1 MYVLCMYFA
10 ERPEKSYVVC
20 RMSYVTTTLT
30 RLAAVANKLPDVL
43 GNKSFDIDA
52 ATLTEPED
60 PEDFEATW
68 TVEADVEGRTGTT
81 TSRVRFS
88 MRRKRV
94 GTYKGCLMTYMIE
107 TL

>member
-10 ERPEKSYVVC
+10 ERPEKSDVVC